1 MENNDKFLSQ
11 DLLESYAIR
20 LLSGPLNGCEYEIL
34 NGRVL
39 VIVGNDVSLG
49 RSDSFS
55 ELPENTIVI
64 PYGELTGSFEVI
76 ITTDPDLVVTIR
88 ELTAQEPED
97 RTLTLNQQIE
107 VLGLKFA
114 VKVKNEVWQY
124 SIPGIVENN
133 ITSTRQHFFRS
144 TLFKYVTLFF
154 LFAIIFIAFYI
165 VNASND
171 PQLSHIDKILVNKN
185 RNYEIL
191 YGRDHVIYIN
201 TNSLDEAV
209 WVKQALEKNQPGKP
223 VRVINPDDESI
234 RIFSWLADNFPDLQ
248 YFKLQLLDASNPRL
262 TVSKQRNATTQQL
275 IDNLIKGLL
284 QTMPYASNISI
295 AVLDDNVLESQAIET
310 LSAIGLSYEKY
321 KTANNVY
328 FNIIGTLSDSELNKI
343 NNYVDEYYK
352 QWGKQYVRFNVNLKK
367 QDTNNSSF
375 SYGDNRFEKSQG
387 SKWTFQE

>member
-20 LLSGPLNGCEYEIL
+20 LLSGPLNGCEYEIF

-144 TLFKYVTLFF
+144 TQFKYVTLFF

-171 PQLSHIDKILVNKN
+171 PQLRHIDKILVNKN

-209 WVKQALEKNQPGKP
+209 W
-223 VRVINPDDESI
+223 VINPDDESI

-262 TVSKQRNATTQQL
+262 TVSKQRNAITQQL

-352 QWGKQYVRFNVNLKK
+352 QWGKQYVRFNVNLKN

>member
-34 NGRVL
+34 NGRLL
-39 VIVGNDVSLG
+39 VIIGNDVSLG
-49 RSDSFS
+49 KSDAFS
-55 ELPENTIVI
+55 ESPENTIVV
-64 PYGELTGSFEVI
+64 PYGELTGSFEII

-114 VKVKNEVWQY
+114 VKEKNEVWQY
-124 SIPGIVENN
+124 SLPGIIENN
-133 ITSTRQHFFRS
+133 IISTEQRFFS
-144 TLFKYVTLFF
+144 SKLFKYVMLFF
-154 LFAIIFIAFYI
+154 LFAIIFISFYI

-171 PQLSHIDKILVNKN
+171 PQLRHIDKILVNKN

-262 TVSKQRNATTQQL
+262 TVSKQRNAITQQL

-352 QWGKQYVRFNVNLKK
+352 QWGKQYVRFNVNLKN

>member
-114 VKVKNEVWQY
+114 VKGKNEVWQY

-133 ITSTRQHFFRS
+133 ITSTRQHFFSS

-154 LFAIIFIAFYI
+154 LFAIIFIVFYI

-171 PQLSHIDKILVNKN
+171 PQLRHIDKILVNKN

-262 TVSKQRNATTQQL
+262 TVSKQRNAITQQL

-352 QWGKQYVRFNVNLKK
+352 QWGKQYVRFNVNLKN

>member
-114 VKVKNEVWQY
+114 VKVKMKFGSIQY
-124 SIPGIVENN
+124 RVLLK
-133 ITSTRQHFFRS
+133 IT
-144 TLFKYVTLFF
+144 
-154 LFAIIFIAFYI
+154 
-165 VNASND
+165 
-171 PQLSHIDKILVNKN
+171 
-185 RNYEIL
+185 
-191 YGRDHVIYIN
+191 
-201 TNSLDEAV
+201 
-209 WVKQALEKNQPGKP
+209 
-223 VRVINPDDESI
+223 
-234 RIFSWLADNFPDLQ
+234 
-248 YFKLQLLDASNPRL
+248 
-262 TVSKQRNATTQQL
+262 
-275 IDNLIKGLL
+275 LL
-284 QTMPYASNISI
+284 QQDNISL
-295 AVLDDNVLESQAIET
+295 VVRC
-310 LSAIGLSYEKY
+310 
-321 KTANNVY
+321 
-328 FNIIGTLSDSELNKI
+328 LNM
-343 NNYVDEYYK
+343 
-352 QWGKQYVRFNVNLKK
+352 
-367 QDTNNSSF
+367 
-375 SYGDNRFEKSQG
+375 
-387 SKWTFQE
+387 

>member
-114 VKVKNEVWQY
+114 VKGKNEVWQY

-133 ITSTRQHFFRS
+133 ITSTRQHFFSS

-165 VNASND
+165 VKASND
-171 PQLSHIDKILVNKN
+171 PQLRHIDKILVNKN

-262 TVSKQRNATTQQL
+262 TVSKQRNAITQQL

-352 QWGKQYVRFNVNLKK
+352 QWGKQYVRFNVNLKN

>member
-76 ITTDPDLVVTIR
+76 ITTDPDLLITIR

-133 ITSTRQHFFRS
+133 ITSTKQHFFRS
-144 TLFKYVTLFF
+144 TLFKYVTLFI

-165 VNASND
+165 VNANND
-171 PQLSHIDKILVNKN
+171 PQLRHIDKILVNKN

-234 RIFSWLADNFPDLQ
+234 RIFSWLDDNFPDLQ

-262 TVSKQRNATTQQL
+262 TVSKQRNAITQQL

-352 QWGKQYVRFNVNLKK
+352 QWGKQYVRFNVNLKN

>member
-88 ELTAQEPED
+88 ELTAQESED

-171 PQLSHIDKILVNKN
+171 PQLRYIDKILVNKN

-262 TVSKQRNATTQQL
+262 TVSKQRNAITQQL

-352 QWGKQYVRFNVNLKK
+352 QWGKQYVRFNVNLKN
-367 QDTNNSSF
+367 QDKNNSSF

>member
-165 VNASND
+165 VNASNV
-171 PQLSHIDKILVNKN
+171 PQLRHIDKILVNKN

-262 TVSKQRNATTQQL
+262 TVSKQRNAITQQL

-352 QWGKQYVRFNVNLKK
+352 QWGKQYVRFNVNLKN